1 MDEPASELAREDCVA
16 CRPGSP
22 KVTAEEAAGLLAD
35 LPDWTIASVAGIDR
49 LTCRFAFPSFAK
61 ALAFANRVGELADA
75 ADHHPEI
82 TVEWGA
88 ATVSWWTHTIGG
100 LHRNDFIMAART
112 TQAGR

>member
-1 MDEPASELAREDCVA
+1 MNDAAAKLAHEDCVA

-22 KVTAEEAAGLLAD
+22 KVTADEAAGLLAE
-35 LPDWTIASVAGIDR
+35 LPGWAIESVAGIDR
-49 LTCRFAFPSFAK
+49 LTCRFAFASFAE

-82 TVEWGA
+82 TIEWGV

-100 LHRNDFIMAART
+100 LHRNDFIMAARST
-112 TQAGR
+112 EVR